1 MEKIKFT
8 GQQVE
13 LILVKSN
20 EFGWYDLF
28 FDREFDWSEQD
39 RVIAKKFFSGDVV
52 KDENYKPSKPEI
64 EFETRYNKF
73 FTDLDKE
80 FKKEMRINPIKCK
93 IIARLFDNTLP
104 ASDEELSIKTAC
116 DTIARR
122 LPFLKQEI

>member
-52 KDENYKPSKPEI
+52 KDENYKRSKPEI